1 MYGNAD
7 YDTRKY
13 FSLSYVYEVPFRFGP
28 RALMQG
34 WQLSGTAFARSGL
47 PYTVVDNATV
57 NNVLSSTGYGNA
69 DTMFAGYNG
78 AAQGS
83 CGVGAASST
92 NGGAKSP
99 CLNPADFSPVIQ
111 PSGATPNAP
120 IFGFGN
126 QARNQFFG
134 PGYFD
139 TDFTVMK
146 YTGIPHWESAKLGL
160 GVQFFNVLNHP
171 NFDQPDRDISNG
183 SGQFGQILRMVNTP
197 TSILGSFLGGDAAP
211 RLIQLTAKLNF

>member
-1 MYGNAD
+1 
-7 YDTRKY
+7 
-13 FSLSYVYEVPFRFGP
+13 
-28 RALMQG
+28 MQG
-34 WQLSGTAFARSGL
+34 WQLSGTVFSRSGL
-47 PYTVVDNATV
+47 PYSVTDSAAV
-57 NNVLSSTGYGNA
+57 NNVLAGSGYGNPQ
-69 DTMFAGYNG
+69 TLFAGYNS

-83 CGVGAASST
+83 CGVGAASAT
-92 NGGAKSP
+92 NGGAKTP
-99 CLNPADFSPVIQ
+99 CLNAADFSPIIQ
-111 PSGATPNAP
+111 SSGATTNAP

-134 PGYFD
+134 SGYFD

-146 YTGIPHWESAKLGL
+146 YTSIPHWESGKLGL
-160 GVQFFNVLNHP
+160 GVQFFNILNHP
-171 NFDQPDRDISNG
+171 NFDQLVHDISNG

>member
-1 MYGNAD
+1 
-7 YDTRKY
+7 
-13 FSLSYVYEVPFRFGP
+13 
-28 RALMQG
+28 
-34 WQLSGTAFARSGL
+34 
-47 PYTVVDNATV
+47 
-57 NNVLSSTGYGNA
+57 
-69 DTMFAGYNG
+69 MFAGYNG

-99 CLNPADFSPVIQ
+99 CLNAADFSPIIQ
-111 PSGATPNAP
+111 ASGATPNAP

-146 YTGIPHWESAKLGL
+146 YTGIPHWESAKLGV
-160 GVQFFNVLNHP
+160 GVQFFNILNHP